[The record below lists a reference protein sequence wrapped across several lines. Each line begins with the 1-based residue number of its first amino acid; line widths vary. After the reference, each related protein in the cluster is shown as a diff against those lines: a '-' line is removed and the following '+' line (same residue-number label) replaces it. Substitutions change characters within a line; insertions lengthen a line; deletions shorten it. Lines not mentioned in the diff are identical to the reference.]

1 MNRLL
6 SMLLLG
12 VVLVGFSAC
21 KKAQEETAAAAKETV
36 TEVKKIQLMLLK
48 MLLQHQKKLPMIWRK
63 LPIRPALTSLK
74 R

>member
-36 TEVKKIQLMLLK
+36 TEVKKK
-48 MLLQHQKKLPMIWRK
+48 YN
-63 LPIRPALTSLK
+63 
-74 R
+74 